1 QGPQGPQGPI
11 GIHGLSGN
19 SIRLSTSTTANN
31 TTETML
37 FNEVVTISA
46 GRSTVV
52 EGDIIV
58 AINSPNAPVFL
69 VTSIPAGSPTYFIVT
84 FYGELK
90 TASAEVN
97 VDTLAELIEGSETV
111 VVDVNEEDTALE
123 IHLDASVTS
132 KLDRALL
139 QPLSAPTEDSVVV
152 VTPQNGQAVVPVSQL
167 GGVYSHYVNMTI
179 TAPSFSMVKKPTD
192 VTINLENQTS
202 FTIAFNVYTSAKYAE
217 RFTEETLLDFII
229 SYGSAVLPFVNIFS
243 FMSPQGSI
251 DIFAISYMTFGLDFT
266 TGAINIGCIGTY
278 VGNDIFPLS
287 FNIETTANSTVSF
300 SDEVRAV

>member
-1 QGPQGPQGPI
+1 
-11 GIHGLSGN
+11 
-19 SIRLSTSTTANN
+19 
-31 TTETML
+31 
-37 FNEVVTISA
+37 
-46 GRSTVV
+46 
-52 EGDIIV
+52 
-58 AINSPNAPVFL
+58 
-69 VTSIPAGSPTYFIVT
+69 
-84 FYGELK
+84 
-90 TASAEVN
+90 
-97 VDTLAELIEGSETV
+97 
-111 VVDVNEEDTALE
+111 
-123 IHLDASVTS
+123 
-132 KLDRALL
+132 
-139 QPLSAPTEDSVVV
+139 
-152 VTPQNGQAVVPVSQL
+152 
-167 GGVYSHYVNMTI
+167 
-179 TAPSFSMVKKPTD
+179 MVKKPTD